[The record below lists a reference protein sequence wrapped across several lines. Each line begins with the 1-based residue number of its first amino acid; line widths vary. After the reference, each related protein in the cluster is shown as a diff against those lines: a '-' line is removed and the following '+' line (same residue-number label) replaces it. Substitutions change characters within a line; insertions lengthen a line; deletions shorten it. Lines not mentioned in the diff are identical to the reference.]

1 MSTLSTIFGTFGSR
15 FFVEISVDYFGV
27 LYIEF
32 TRFFQIIHI
41 IHIIHKA
48 CEALYLGA
56 LQTLVLFEIR
66 AGYAIILLVEI
77 YEGGLL
83 MSNLNLVRDCNRGSV
98 CVSNYFIDEMLSEAN
113 DAQIKVY
120 LFLLRQTEYNR
131 PTNINDIADKFNHT
145 EREVCRSLRYWEKK
159 NVLSLDYDINGT
171 IVGIRLHEPGENIV
185 AEGAAPFLGDESAN
199 VVTSLSDTTYSASVN
214 RMTEAPV
221 AGEAHMAD
229 VSASDQKRS
238 IDTSV
243 AMSSLRESKEKPAY
257 TLDELK
263 EFKKRPEIGQLIFV
277 AETYLKKTLCANEMR
292 SLKFYIDELE
302 FSSDLIDYLLQYCTE
317 HNKTTYS
324 YMDKLAK
331 DWYENDINTVKQAK
345 AYTVNFNA
353 APAGYTGNKAAD
365 RMAQNVKPLEQTKKR
380 AISHNIEKADID
392 FEQLERKLLM
402 Q

>member
-1 MSTLSTIFGTFGSR
+1 M
-15 FFVEISVDYFGV
+15 DYLGA

-32 TRFFQIIHI
+32 TRFFQIIHN
-41 IHIIHKA
+41 IHIIHNA
-48 CEALYLGA
+48 REALYLGA
-56 LQTLVLFEIR
+56 LRTLVLFEIR

-131 PTNINDIADKFNHT
+131 PTNINDIAEKFNHT

-185 AEGAAPFLGDESAN
+185 AGSDASFLGDKSAK

-221 AGEAHMAD
+221 AVETHMAD

-243 AMSSLRESKEKPAY
+243 AMSSLRETKEKPAY

-353 APAGYTGNKAAD
+353 APARHAGNKTAD
-365 RMAQNVKPLEQTKKR
+365 SQVKNVKSLEPTKKKTY
-380 AISHNIEKADID
+380 SHDIEKADID

>member
-1 MSTLSTIFGTFGSR
+1 M
-15 FFVEISVDYFGV
+15 DYLGA

-32 TRFFQIIHI
+32 TRFFQIIHN
-41 IHIIHKA
+41 IHIIHNARK
-48 CEALYLGA
+48 ALYLGA
-56 LQTLVLFEIR
+56 LRTLVLFEIR

-221 AGEAHMAD
+221 AVEAHMAD
-229 VSASDQKRS
+229 VSVSGQKRS

-353 APAGYTGNKAAD
+353 APARNAGNKTAD
-365 RMAQNVKPLEQTKKR
+365 SQVKNVKSLEPTKKKTY
-380 AISHNIEKADID
+380 SHNIEKADID

>member
-1 MSTLSTIFGTFGSR
+1 M
-15 FFVEISVDYFGV
+15 DYLGA

-32 TRFFQIIHI
+32 TRFFQIIHN
-41 IHIIHKA
+41 IHIIHNARK
-48 CEALYLGA
+48 ALYLGA
-56 LQTLVLFEIR
+56 LRTLVLFEIR

-243 AMSSLRESKEKPAY
+243 AMSSLRETKEKPAY

-353 APAGYTGNKAAD
+353 APARNAGNKTAD
-365 RMAQNVKPLEQTKKR
+365 SQVKNVKSLEPTKKKTY
-380 AISHNIEKADID
+380 SHNIEKADID

>member
-1 MSTLSTIFGTFGSR
+1 
-15 FFVEISVDYFGV
+15 
-27 LYIEF
+27 
-32 TRFFQIIHI
+32 
-41 IHIIHKA
+41 
-48 CEALYLGA
+48 
-56 LQTLVLFEIR
+56 
-66 AGYAIILLVEI
+66 
-77 YEGGLL
+77 

-171 IVGIRLHEPGENIV
+171 IVGIRLHEPGENVV
-185 AEGAAPFLGDESAN
+185 AGEAA
-199 VVTSLSDTTYSASVN
+199 SASHDSSAYVAGSVSDMSTSGSDN
-214 RMTEAPV
+214 CMTEAPV
-221 AGEAHMAD
+221 TEEAHRMA
-229 VSASDQKRS
+229 ASVPGKQSSHGRTL
-238 IDTSV
+238 DTSV
-243 AMSSLRESKEKPAY
+243 AMSSLRETKEKPAY
-257 TLDELK
+257 TLNELK
-263 EFKKRPEIGQLIFV
+263 EFKTRPESEQLIFV
-277 AETYLKKTLCANEMR
+277 AESYLKKTLCANEVR
-292 SLKFYIDELE
+292 SLMFYTEELE
-302 FSSDLIDYLLQYCTE
+302 FSFDLIDYLLQYCTE
-317 HNKTTYS
+317 HNKTTCA

-353 APAGYTGNKAAD
+353 APAGYTGNKTAD

>member
-1 MSTLSTIFGTFGSR
+1 M
-15 FFVEISVDYFGV
+15 DYLGA

-32 TRFFQIIHI
+32 TRFFQIIHN
-41 IHIIHKA
+41 IHIIHNA
-48 CEALYLGA
+48 REALYLGA
-56 LQTLVLFEIR
+56 LRTLVLFEIR

-131 PTNINDIADKFNHT
+131 PTNINDIAEKFNHT

-185 AEGAAPFLGDESAN
+185 AEGVAPFLGDESAN

-221 AGEAHMAD
+221 AVEAHMAD
-229 VSASDQKRS
+229 VSVSGQKRS

-243 AMSSLRESKEKPAY
+243 AMSSLRETKEKPAY

-353 APAGYTGNKAAD
+353 APARHAGNKTAD
-365 RMAQNVKPLEQTKKR
+365 SQVKNVKSLEPTKKKTY
-380 AISHNIEKADID
+380 SHDIEKADID

>member
-1 MSTLSTIFGTFGSR
+1 M
-15 FFVEISVDYFGV
+15 DYLGA

-32 TRFFQIIHI
+32 TRFFQIIHN
-41 IHIIHKA
+41 IHNIHTA
-48 CEALYLGA
+48 REALYLGA
-56 LQTLVLFEIR
+56 LRTLVLFEIR

-131 PTNINDIADKFNHT
+131 PTNINDIAEKFNHT

-185 AEGAAPFLGDESAN
+185 AGSEASFLGDKSAN

-221 AGEAHMAD
+221 AVEAHMAD
-229 VSASDQKRS
+229 VSVSGQKRS

-243 AMSSLRESKEKPAY
+243 AMSSLRETKEKPAY

-353 APAGYTGNKAAD
+353 APARHADNKTAD
-365 RMAQNVKPLEQTKKR
+365 SQVKNVKSLEPTKKKTY
-380 AISHNIEKADID
+380 SHDIEKADID
-392 FEQLERKLLM
+392 FKQLERKLLM

>member
-1 MSTLSTIFGTFGSR
+1 M
-15 FFVEISVDYFGV
+15 DYLGA

-32 TRFFQIIHI
+32 TRFFQIIHN
-41 IHIIHKA
+41 IHIIHNARK
-48 CEALYLGA
+48 ALYLGA
-56 LQTLVLFEIR
+56 LRTLVLFEIR

-131 PTNINDIADKFNHT
+131 PTNINDIAEKFNHT

-221 AGEAHMAD
+221 AVEAHMAD
-229 VSASDQKRS
+229 VSVSGQKRS

-243 AMSSLRESKEKPAY
+243 AMSSLRETKEKPAY

-353 APAGYTGNKAAD
+353 APARNAGNKTAD
-365 RMAQNVKPLEQTKKR
+365 SQVKNVKSLEPTKKKTY
-380 AISHNIEKADID
+380 SHNIEKADID

>member
-1 MSTLSTIFGTFGSR
+1 MDYLSA
-15 FFVEISVDYFGV
+15 

-32 TRFFQIIHI
+32 TRFFQIIHN
-41 IHIIHKA
+41 IHIIHNARK
-48 CEALYLGA
+48 ALYLGA
-56 LQTLVLFEIR
+56 LRTLVLFEIR

-131 PTNINDIADKFNHT
+131 PTNINDIAEKFNHT

-185 AEGAAPFLGDESAN
+185 AGSEASFLGDKSAN
-199 VVTSLSDTTYSASVN
+199 VVTSLSDTTCSASVN
-214 RMTEAPV
+214 RMTETPV
-221 AGEAHMAD
+221 AVEAHMAD
-229 VSASDQKRS
+229 VSASGKKRS

-353 APAGYTGNKAAD
+353 SPARHAGNKTAD
-365 RMAQNVKPLEQTKKR
+365 SQVKNVKSLEPTKKKTY
-380 AISHNIEKADID
+380 SHNIEKADID

>member
-1 MSTLSTIFGTFGSR
+1 M
-15 FFVEISVDYFGV
+15 DYLGA

-32 TRFFQIIHI
+32 TRFFQIIHN
-41 IHIIHKA
+41 IHIIHNA
-48 CEALYLGA
+48 REALYLGA

-131 PTNINDIADKFNHT
+131 PTNINDIAEKFNHT

-185 AEGAAPFLGDESAN
+185 AGSEASFLGDKSAK

-221 AGEAHMAD
+221 AVEAHMAD
-229 VSASDQKRS
+229 VSVSGQKRS

-243 AMSSLRESKEKPAY
+243 AMSSLRETKEKPAY

-353 APAGYTGNKAAD
+353 APARHAGNKTAD
-365 RMAQNVKPLEQTKKR
+365 SQVKNVKSLEPTKKKTY
-380 AISHNIEKADID
+380 SHDIEKADID

>member
-1 MSTLSTIFGTFGSR
+1 M
-15 FFVEISVDYFGV
+15 DYLGA

-32 TRFFQIIHI
+32 TRFFQIIHN
-41 IHIIHKA
+41 IHIIHNARK
-48 CEALYLGA
+48 ALYLGA
-56 LQTLVLFEIR
+56 LRTLVLFEIR

-229 VSASDQKRS
+229 VSASDLKRS

-353 APAGYTGNKAAD
+353 APARNAGNKTAD
-365 RMAQNVKPLEQTKKR
+365 SQVKNVKSLEPTKKKTY
-380 AISHNIEKADID
+380 SHNIEKADID

>member
-1 MSTLSTIFGTFGSR
+1 M
-15 FFVEISVDYFGV
+15 DYLGA

-32 TRFFQIIHI
+32 TRFFQIIHN
-41 IHIIHKA
+41 IHIIHNARK
-48 CEALYLGA
+48 ALYLGA
-56 LQTLVLFEIR
+56 LRTLVLFEIR

-131 PTNINDIADKFNHT
+131 PTNINDIAEKFNHT

-185 AEGAAPFLGDESAN
+185 AGSEASFLGDKSAN

-221 AGEAHMAD
+221 AVDAHIAD
-229 VSASDQKRS
+229 VSVSGQKRS
-238 IDTSV
+238 LDTSG
-243 AMSSLRESKEKPAY
+243 AMSSLRETKEKPAY

-353 APAGYTGNKAAD
+353 APARNAGNKTAD
-365 RMAQNVKPLEQTKKR
+365 SQVKNVKSLEPTKKKTY
-380 AISHNIEKADID
+380 SHDIEKADID

>member
-1 MSTLSTIFGTFGSR
+1 M
-15 FFVEISVDYFGV
+15 DYLGA

-32 TRFFQIIHI
+32 TRFFQIIHN
-41 IHIIHKA
+41 IHIIHNARK
-48 CEALYLGA
+48 ALYLGA
-56 LQTLVLFEIR
+56 LRTLVLFEIR

-353 APAGYTGNKAAD
+353 APARHAGNKTAD
-365 RMAQNVKPLEQTKKR
+365 SQVKNVKSLEPTKKKTY
-380 AISHNIEKADID
+380 SHNIEKADID

>member
-1 MSTLSTIFGTFGSR
+1 M
-15 FFVEISVDYFGV
+15 DYLGA

-32 TRFFQIIHI
+32 TRFFQIIHN
-41 IHIIHKA
+41 IHIIHNARK
-48 CEALYLGA
+48 ALYLGA
-56 LQTLVLFEIR
+56 LRTLVLFEIR

-353 APAGYTGNKAAD
+353 APARNAGNKTAD
-365 RMAQNVKPLEQTKKR
+365 SQVKNVKSLEPTKKKTY
-380 AISHNIEKADID
+380 SHDIEKADID

>member
-1 MSTLSTIFGTFGSR
+1 M
-15 FFVEISVDYFGV
+15 DYLGA

-32 TRFFQIIHI
+32 TRFFQIIHN
-41 IHIIHKA
+41 IHIIHNARK
-48 CEALYLGA
+48 ALYLGA
-56 LQTLVLFEIR
+56 LRTLVLFEIR

-131 PTNINDIADKFNHT
+131 PTNINDIAEKFNHT

-221 AGEAHMAD
+221 AVEAHMAD
-229 VSASDQKRS
+229 VSVSGQKRS

-353 APAGYTGNKAAD
+353 APARNAGNKTAD
-365 RMAQNVKPLEQTKKR
+365 SQVKNVKSLEPTKKKTY
-380 AISHNIEKADID
+380 SHNIEKADID

>member
-1 MSTLSTIFGTFGSR
+1 M
-15 FFVEISVDYFGV
+15 DYLGA

-32 TRFFQIIHI
+32 TRFFQIIHN
-41 IHIIHKA
+41 IHIIHNARK
-48 CEALYLGA
+48 ALYLGA
-56 LQTLVLFEIR
+56 LRTLVLFEIR
-66 AGYAIILLVEI
+66 AGYAIILLVAI

-131 PTNINDIADKFNHT
+131 PTNINDIAEKFNHT

-353 APAGYTGNKAAD
+353 APARHAGNKTAD
-365 RMAQNVKPLEQTKKR
+365 SQVKNVKSLEPTKKKTY
-380 AISHNIEKADID
+380 SHNIEKADID

>member
-1 MSTLSTIFGTFGSR
+1 M
-15 FFVEISVDYFGV
+15 DYLGA

-32 TRFFQIIHI
+32 TRFFQIIHN
-41 IHIIHKA
+41 IHIIHNARK
-48 CEALYLGA
+48 ALYLGA
-56 LQTLVLFEIR
+56 LRTLVLFEIR
-66 AGYAIILLVEI
+66 GSYAIILLVEI

-353 APAGYTGNKAAD
+353 APARNAGNKTAD
-365 RMAQNVKPLEQTKKR
+365 SQVKNVKSLEPTKKKTY
-380 AISHNIEKADID
+380 SHNIEKADID

>member
-1 MSTLSTIFGTFGSR
+1 M
-15 FFVEISVDYFGV
+15 DYLGA

-32 TRFFQIIHI
+32 TRFFQIIHN
-41 IHIIHKA
+41 IHIIHNARK
-48 CEALYLGA
+48 ALYLGA
-56 LQTLVLFEIR
+56 LRTLVLFEIR

-243 AMSSLRESKEKPAY
+243 AMSSLRETKEKPAY

-353 APAGYTGNKAAD
+353 APARHAGNKTAD
-365 RMAQNVKPLEQTKKR
+365 SQVKNVKSLEPTKKKTY
-380 AISHNIEKADID
+380 SHDIEKADID

>member
-1 MSTLSTIFGTFGSR
+1 MDYLSA
-15 FFVEISVDYFGV
+15 

-32 TRFFQIIHI
+32 TLFFQIIHN
-41 IHIIHKA
+41 IHIIHNA
-48 CEALYLGA
+48 REALYLGA
-56 LQTLVLFEIR
+56 LRTLVLFEIR

-131 PTNINDIADKFNHT
+131 PTNINDIAEKFNHT

-185 AEGAAPFLGDESAN
+185 AGSDASFLGDKSAK

-221 AGEAHMAD
+221 AVETHMAD

-243 AMSSLRESKEKPAY
+243 AMSSLRETKEKPAY

-353 APAGYTGNKAAD
+353 APARHAGNKTAD
-365 RMAQNVKPLEQTKKR
+365 SQVKNVKSLEPTKKKTY
-380 AISHNIEKADID
+380 SHDIEKADID

>member
-1 MSTLSTIFGTFGSR
+1 M
-15 FFVEISVDYFGV
+15 DYLGA

-32 TRFFQIIHI
+32 TRFFQIIHN
-41 IHIIHKA
+41 IHIIHNA
-48 CEALYLGA
+48 REALYLGA
-56 LQTLVLFEIR
+56 LRTLVLFEIR

-131 PTNINDIADKFNHT
+131 PTNINDIAEKFNHT

-185 AEGAAPFLGDESAN
+185 AGSEASFLGDESAN

-214 RMTEAPV
+214 RIKDAPV
-221 AGEAHMAD
+221 AVEAHMAD
-229 VSASDQKRS
+229 VSVSGQKRS

-243 AMSSLRESKEKPAY
+243 AMSSLRETKEKPAY

-353 APAGYTGNKAAD
+353 APARHAGNKTAD
-365 RMAQNVKPLEQTKKR
+365 SQVKNVKSLEPTKKKTY
-380 AISHNIEKADID
+380 SHDIEKADID

>member
-1 MSTLSTIFGTFGSR
+1 M
-15 FFVEISVDYFGV
+15 DYLGA

-32 TRFFQIIHI
+32 TRFFQIIHN
-41 IHIIHKA
+41 IHIIHNARK
-48 CEALYLGA
+48 ALYLGA
-56 LQTLVLFEIR
+56 LRTLVLFEIR

-353 APAGYTGNKAAD
+353 APARNAGNKTAD
-365 RMAQNVKPLEQTKKR
+365 SQVKNVKSLEPTKKKTY
-380 AISHNIEKADID
+380 SHNIEKADID

>member
-1 MSTLSTIFGTFGSR
+1 M
-15 FFVEISVDYFGV
+15 DYLGA

-32 TRFFQIIHI
+32 TRFFQIIHN
-41 IHIIHKA
+41 IHIIHNARK
-48 CEALYLGA
+48 ALYLGA
-56 LQTLVLFEIR
+56 LRTLVLFEIR

-243 AMSSLRESKEKPAY
+243 AMSSLRETKEKPAY

-353 APAGYTGNKAAD
+353 APARNAGNKTAD
-365 RMAQNVKPLEQTKKR
+365 SQVKNVKSLEPTKKKTY
-380 AISHNIEKADID
+380 SHDIEKADID

>member
-1 MSTLSTIFGTFGSR
+1 M
-15 FFVEISVDYFGV
+15 DYLGA

-32 TRFFQIIHI
+32 TRFFQIIHN
-41 IHIIHKA
+41 IHIIHNA
-48 CEALYLGA
+48 REALYLGA
-56 LQTLVLFEIR
+56 LRTLVLFEIR

-159 NVLSLDYDINGT
+159 NVLSLVYDINGT

-185 AEGAAPFLGDESAN
+185 AGSEASFLGDKSAN

-221 AGEAHMAD
+221 AEEAHIAD
-229 VSASDQKRS
+229 VSVSDQKRS

-243 AMSSLRESKEKPAY
+243 AMSSLRETKEKPAY

-353 APAGYTGNKAAD
+353 APARNAGNKTAD
-365 RMAQNVKPLEQTKKR
+365 NQVKNVKSLEPTKKKTY
-380 AISHNIEKADID
+380 SHNIEKADID